1 LKTSTFLPLKTV
13 AEDTFQSTGE
23 KNMQATA
30 IQATAPVVTT
40 SNKAL
45 WTGRILSGMVVFFL
59 LVDAG
64 FKLIRPLPAPAV
76 QAFAQL
82 GYPVGLA
89 AGIGILLL
97 SCVALYLIPRTSI
110 LGAILL
116 TGYLGGAVASH
127 VRVGDPWFSHALF
140 PVYVGLLIWGGLY
153 LRDRRLRALIPLRS

>member
-1 LKTSTFLPLKTV
+1 
-13 AEDTFQSTGE
+13 
-23 KNMQATA
+23 MQATA
-30 IQATAPVVTT
+30 IQSNFPAVKT
-40 SNKAL
+40 STKAL
-45 WTGRILSGMVVFFL
+45 WAGRILSGFVVFFL

-76 QAFAQL
+76 EAFGKL
-82 GYPVGLA
+82 GYPIGLA
-89 AGIGILLL
+89 GGIGVLLL

-127 VRVGDPWFSHALF
+127 VRIGDPWLSHALF

-153 LRDRRLRALIPLRS
+153 LRDQRLRALIPLRS

>member
-1 LKTSTFLPLKTV
+1 
-13 AEDTFQSTGE
+13 
-23 KNMQATA
+23 MQATA
-30 IQATAPVVTT
+30 IQSNVPVVTAT
-40 SNKAL
+40 NKAL
-45 WTGRILSGMVVFFL
+45 WTGRILSGLVVFFL

-76 QAFAQL
+76 EAFGKL
-82 GYPVGLA
+82 GYPVEFA

-97 SCVALYLIPRTSI
+97 TCVALYLIPRTSI

-140 PVYVGLLIWGGLY
+140 PVYIGLLVWGGLY
-153 LRDRRLRALIPLRS
+153 LRDQRLRALIPLRETAK

>member
-1 LKTSTFLPLKTV
+1 
-13 AEDTFQSTGE
+13 
-23 KNMQATA
+23 MQATA
-30 IQATAPVVTT
+30 IQANAPVVKT
-40 SNKAL
+40 SDKTL
-45 WTGRILSGMVVFFL
+45 WTGRILSGLVVLFL

-64 FKLIRPLPAPAV
+64 FKLIKPLPAPAV

-82 GYPVGLA
+82 GYRVELA

-97 SCVALYLIPRTSI
+97 SCVALYLIPRMSV

-140 PVYVGLLIWGGLY
+140 PVYIGLLIWGGLY
-153 LRDRRLRALIPLRS
+153 LRDQRLRALIPLRS

>member
-1 LKTSTFLPLKTV
+1 
-13 AEDTFQSTGE
+13 
-23 KNMQATA
+23 MQATA
-30 IQATAPVVTT
+30 IQANAPVATT

-45 WTGRILSGMVVFFL
+45 WTGRIISGLVVLFL

-76 QAFAQL
+76 EAFGKL
-82 GYPVGLA
+82 GYPVESA

-97 SCVALYLIPRTSI
+97 SCVALYLIPRTSV

-127 VRVGDPWFSHALF
+127 LRVGDPWFSHVLF
-140 PVYVGLLIWGGLY
+140 PVYIGLFIWGGLY
-153 LRDRRLRALIPLRS
+153 LRENRLRALVPWRS